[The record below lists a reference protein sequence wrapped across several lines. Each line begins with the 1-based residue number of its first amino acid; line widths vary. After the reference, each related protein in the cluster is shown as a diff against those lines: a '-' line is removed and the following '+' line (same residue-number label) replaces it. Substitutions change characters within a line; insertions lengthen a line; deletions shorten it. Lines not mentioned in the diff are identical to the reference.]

1 MELTE
6 KRALQRF
13 ARRLRIDAL
22 NEVHDARSGHIG
34 GSLSI
39 CDTLAYLYQ
48 KVLRVDPAR
57 PRDPGR
63 DRFVLSKGH
72 ASPALYAVLA
82 EMGFF
87 PREELKNFRR
97 IGCMLQGHPDMKKVP
112 GVDMTSGSLGQGVS
126 AAVGMAVA
134 GKITAADYRVFAI
147 LGDGELQEGQVWE
160 AAMLAAHRGLDNL
173 TVIVD
178 NNGLQ
183 IDGPVDKVNS
193 PYPITDKFAA
203 FGWDVTTAD
212 AHDFDSLEAAFRHA
226 AAVKGK
232 PCVIVQ
238 KSVKGKGVSFME
250 DQASWHGT
258 PPSDEQYAAALAE
271 LTAGAEKEEM

>member
-1 MELTE
+1 M
-6 KRALQRF
+6 
-13 ARRLRIDAL
+13 
-22 NEVHDARSGHIG
+22 
-34 GSLSI
+34 
-39 CDTLAYLYQ
+39 
-48 KVLRVDPAR
+48 LRVDPAR

-226 AAVKGK
+226 AEVKGK

-258 PPSDEQYAAALAE
+258 PPSDEQYAAALTE

>member
-82 EMGFF
+82 EMGF
-87 PREELKNFRR
+87 
-97 IGCMLQGHPDMKKVP
+97 
-112 GVDMTSGSLGQGVS
+112 S
-126 AAVGMAVA
+126 
-134 GKITAADYRVFAI
+134 
-147 LGDGELQEGQVWE
+147 
-160 AAMLAAHRGLDNL
+160 RGR
-173 TVIVD
+173 
-178 NNGLQ
+178 
-183 IDGPVDKVNS
+183 S
-193 PYPITDKFAA
+193 
-203 FGWDVTTAD
+203 
-212 AHDFDSLEAAFRHA
+212 
-226 AAVKGK
+226 
-232 PCVIVQ
+232 
-238 KSVKGKGVSFME
+238 
-250 DQASWHGT
+250 
-258 PPSDEQYAAALAE
+258 
-271 LTAGAEKEEM
+271 

>member
-1 MELTE
+1 M
-6 KRALQRF
+6 F
-13 ARRLRIDAL
+13 AG
-22 NEVHDARSGHIG
+22 AR
-34 GSLSI
+34 
-39 CDTLAYLYQ
+39 
-48 KVLRVDPAR
+48 K
-57 PRDPGR
+57 
-63 DRFVLSKGH
+63 
-72 ASPALYAVLA
+72 
-82 EMGFF
+82 
-87 PREELKNFRR
+87 
-97 IGCMLQGHPDMKKVP
+97 
-112 GVDMTSGSLGQGVS
+112 
-126 AAVGMAVA
+126 
-134 GKITAADYRVFAI
+134 
-147 LGDGELQEGQVWE
+147 
-160 AAMLAAHRGLDNL
+160 LDNL
-173 TVIVD
+173 VLIVD

>member
-1 MELTE
+1 MEL
-6 KRALQRF
+6 ALQQEK
-13 ARRLRIDAL
+13 AKQLRADIVKMTYLAK
-22 NEVHDARSGHIG
+22 SGHPG
-34 GSLSI
+34 GSLS
-39 CDTLAYLYQ
+39 CVEMLMALYYNIM
-48 KVLRVDPAR
+48 KVDPSN
-57 PRDPGR
+57 PGWEER

-72 ASPALYAVLA
+72 ACPALYAVLA
-82 EMGFF
+82 DKGYF
-87 PREELKNFRR
+87 PREDLWTLRKFHSH
-97 IGCMLQGHPDMKKVP
+97 LQGHPDMRKTP
-112 GVDMTSGSLGQGVS
+112 GVDANTGSLGQGVS

-134 GKITAADYRVFAI
+134 GKITGADYRVFAM

-173 TVIVD
+173 TAIVD

-226 AAVKGK
+226 AEVRGK

-250 DQASWHGT
+250 NQASWHGT

-271 LTAGAEKEEM
+271 LTAGMEKEGM

>member
-212 AHDFDSLEAAFRHA
+212 AHDFDSLEAAFCHA

>member
-63 DRFVLSKGH
+63 DRLVLSKGH

>member
-1 MELTE
+1 MELTK
-6 KRALQRF
+6 KRELQRF
-13 ARRLRIDAL
+13 ARQLRIDAL
-22 NEVHDARSGHIG
+22 NEVHDAHSGHIG

-39 CDTLAYLYQ
+39 CDTLAYLY
-48 KVLRVDPAR
+48 KRVLRIDPAH
-57 PRDPGR
+57 PHDPGR

-87 PREELKNFRR
+87 PREELKSFRR
-97 IGCMLQGHPDMKKVP
+97 IGCMLQGHPDMKKIP

-134 GKITAADYRVFAI
+134 GKITGADYRVFAM

-173 TVIVD
+173 TAIVD

-226 AAVKGK
+226 AEVRGK

-250 DQASWHGT
+250 NQASWHGT

-271 LTAGAEKEEM
+271 LTAGMEKEGM